1 MASVMP
7 SKQQEFRR
15 AWPVVGAAAVGAA
28 TGVASIAFYSIGAFV
43 EPLSHAFGWSRAEIT
58 AAPSFLTAGMM
69 LVGAGVG
76 ALADQ
81 HGARKVALTSQA
93 LLALAL
99 AGMSLMDG
107 HVWTLYLGYF
117 LLAVLGGG
125 TLPMVWSRTIV
136 GWFNTGRGLALGVS
150 LVGTGICGALLPSYI
165 SWLSGAVGWRGAFLG
180 LAALPLVLGLPLAWL
195 FFRDAPATLAAP
207 AGAAVAKVALA
218 EAVADDVSFTFGEA
232 LRTWRFWQMTIAFFI
247 VTTAVGAV
255 LVHSMPLMMDRGI
268 PRGTAAA
275 LAGVLGIAVMTGR
288 LVSGYCLDVYSGGRV
303 AFAVFAMPALGCAL
317 LSVAGNNL
325 ALCGLSLF
333 LVGIAAGAEY
343 DIAAY
348 FTAQFF
354 GRRHFGAIYGL
365 VYTLYCVGSGVGPPV
380 VGAVVDASHSYTLA
394 LYAGVV
400 GCLLAAVMVSTLRH
414 PVAATAKT
422 VTV

>member
-1 MASVMP
+1 VSMS
-7 SKQQEFRR
+7 SKQQEFQR

-28 TGVASIAFYSIGAFV
+28 TGVASVAFYSIGALV
-43 EPLSHAFGWSRAEIT
+43 EPLSREFGWSRAEIT

-76 ALADQ
+76 ALADR
-81 HGARKVALTSQA
+81 HGARRVALCSQA

-99 AGMSLMDG
+99 AGLSLMNA
-107 HVWTLYLGYF
+107 HLWTLYLGYF

-136 GWFNTGRGLALGVS
+136 GWFSTGRGLALGVS
-150 LVGTGICGALLPSYI
+150 LVGTGICGALLPSYVN
-165 SWLSGAVGWRGAFLG
+165 WLSAAVGWRGAFLG
-180 LAALPLVLGLPLAWL
+180 LAALPLVLGLPLAL
-195 FFRDAPATLAAP
+195 AFFRDAPPGLATPSASVVLADSAD
-207 AGAAVAKVALA
+207 
-218 EAVADDVSFTFGEA
+218 EARSFTFGA
-232 LRTWRFWQMTIAFFI
+232 AVRTWRFWQMTVAFFV
-247 VTTAVGAV
+247 VTMAVGAV

-288 LVSGYCLDVYSGGRV
+288 LISGYCLDVYRGAHV
-303 AFAVFAMPALGCAL
+303 AFVVFAMPALGCAL
-317 LSVAGNNL
+317 LSVAGSNL

-365 VYTLYCVGSGVGPPV
+365 VYTLYCVGSGVGPPL
-380 VGAVVDASHSYTLA
+380 VGALVDASHSYTLA

-400 GCLLAAVMVSTLRH
+400 LCLLAAIMVSTLRQ
-414 PVAATAKT
+414 PAASRTAALA
-422 VTV
+422 

>member
-1 MASVMP
+1 MP

-28 TGVASIAFYSIGAFV
+28 TGVASVAFYSIGAFV
-43 EPLSHAFGWSRAEIT
+43 EPLSREFGWSRAEIT

-76 ALADQ
+76 ALADR
-81 HGARKVALTSQA
+81 HGARRVALISQA

-99 AGMSLMDG
+99 AGLSLMNG
-107 HVWTLYLGYF
+107 HLWTLYLGYF
-117 LLAVLGGG
+117 LLAVLGSG
-125 TLPMVWSRTIV
+125 TLPMIWSRTIV
-136 GWFNTGRGLALGVS
+136 GWFSTGRGLALGVS
-150 LVGTGICGALLPSYI
+150 LVGTGICGALLPAYI
-165 SWLSGAVGWRGAFLG
+165 IWLSNLVGWRGAFLG
-180 LAALPLVLGLPLAWL
+180 LAALPLLLGLPLALL
-195 FFRDAPATLAAP
+195 FFRDAPVGVAAP
-207 AGAAVAKVALA
+207 AGSAAAKVALVDA
-218 EAVADDVSFTFGEA
+218 ADDARSTTFGA
-232 LRTWRFWQMTIAFFI
+232 AIRTWRFWQMTLAFFI

-268 PRGTAAA
+268 ARSTAAA

-288 LVSGYCLDVYSGGRV
+288 LLSGYCLDVYSGARV
-303 AFAVFAMPALGCAL
+303 AFIVFAMPALGCAL
-317 LSVAGNNL
+317 LSVAGDNL

-380 VGAVVDASHSYTLA
+380 VGAIVDASHSYTLA
-394 LYAGVV
+394 LYAGVI
-400 GCLLAAVMVSTLRH
+400 GCLLAAIMVSTLRS
-414 PVAATAKT
+414 PAGAARRAIA
-422 VTV
+422 